1 MEAKL
6 KALRE
11 VEQIYRLSKKWTRNM
26 PDEKRPN
33 FERMADTVFRK
44 AMESDARGATM
55 PVNVRA
61 GRHMHEHDER
71 SARLIERTLKTG
83 EYGPDALHSFQSG
96 RVLQSKRRQHYR
108 KPTRQAGDVRVR
120 HVVQHPAVDIQYPHG
135 HLQGAGFVPSMH
147 ETPPLR
153 SLKPAP
159 GQAAPAELPKTDSI
173 KTSYQ

>member
-96 RVLQSKRRQHYR
+96 RVLRGKRRTHFARPQVQ
-108 KPTRQAGDVRVR
+108 PADFSVR
-120 HVVQHPAVDIQYPHG
+120 HLVQQDEDILYPHG
-135 HLQGAGFVPSMH
+135 HMQGSGFVPNMH
-147 ETPPLR
+147 DPTRAPLR
-153 SLKPAP
+153 SLKPAA
-159 GQAAPAELPKTDSI
+159 GRTPAELPQTDSI